1 MLSSLA
7 ELNLT
12 DGKMPALLQKNTKA
26 TSELSQ
32 KETRKW

>member
-12 DGKMPALLQKNTKA
+12 DGKMPACPAPEKHTTHKS
-26 TSELSQ
+26 TFSE
-32 KETRKW
+32 ED